1 MKTLKY
7 SVMLLGNT
15 CMEDD
20 YYFQL
25 TPLKRQCTKSRVHR
39 PNVKT
44 NQTLLI
50 LYLTLYQHKNKNM
63 MHLL

>member
-1 MKTLKY
+1 
-7 SVMLLGNT
+7 
-15 CMEDD
+15 MEDD

-25 TPLKRQCTKSRVHR
+25 NPLKRQCTKSRVHR

-50 LYLTLYQHKNKNM
+50 LYLTLYQDKNKNM